1 MNETVSDLRLR
12 AALPLSTSSPDLQ
25 QLFAEIAAGAAERD
39 EKRILPH
46 DAVGL
51 LRLARFGALR
61 LRKEDGGG
69 GHSIRELL
77 GTVIQLASADANVAH
92 IFRNH
97 SSVVERL
104 VRNPYDDRSRG
115 WQKAV
120 AEGAVI
126 GLAATELT
134 TPRVGNVKLDTTL
147 TVAEGGYRL
156 NGTKY
161 YSTGSLFADYILVR
175 VSTPEDVGAALLIP
189 TKRNGV
195 ELLDDWD
202 GMGQRLTASGTTHFH
217 DVKVAQD
224 EVVFDNADIGYG
236 EDYSN
241 TFAQLYLTAINA
253 GIAHAAL
260 SDASQMVRVRG
271 RNFYYAPAERPADDP
286 LVQLA
291 VGQISSYAFA
301 AESIVLA
308 AADALDAVEVA
319 REAKHE
325 TAALAARAALVSAQ
339 AKVVVDE
346 LAIRSGSLLF
356 DAGGASITSRALNF
370 DRHWRNAR
378 TLASHNPDIHK
389 ARAIGDYEIN
399 GTPLPAKGFF

>member
-1 MNETVSDLRLR
+1 MNETVSDSRLR
-12 AALPLSTSSPDLQ
+12 AALPLSTGSPDLAQ
-25 QLFAEIAAGAAERD
+25 VFAGIAAGSAERD

-69 GHSIRELL
+69 GHSIRGLL
-77 GTVIQLASADANVAH
+77 QTVIQLASADANVAH

-97 SSVVERL
+97 FSVVERL

-115 WQKAV
+115 WQEAV
-120 AEGAVI
+120 AAGAVI

-175 VSTPEDVGAALLIP
+175 VSTPEGLGAALLIP
-189 TKRNGV
+189 TKRDGV

-202 GMGQRLTASGTTHFH
+202 GMGQRLTASGTTHFRE
-217 DVKVAQD
+217 VKIAQD
-224 EVVFDNADIGYG
+224 EVVFDDADVGYG

-241 TFAQLYLTAINA
+241 TFAQIYLTAINA

-260 SDASQMVRVRG
+260 RDASRMVRERG

-291 VGQISSYAFA
+291 VGQISSNAFA

-308 AADALDAVEVA
+308 AADALDAVEAA
-319 REAKHE
+319 REAKRD
-325 TAALAARAALVSAQ
+325 TKAPAARAALMSAQ

-399 GTPLPAKGFF
+399 GSPLPAKGFF